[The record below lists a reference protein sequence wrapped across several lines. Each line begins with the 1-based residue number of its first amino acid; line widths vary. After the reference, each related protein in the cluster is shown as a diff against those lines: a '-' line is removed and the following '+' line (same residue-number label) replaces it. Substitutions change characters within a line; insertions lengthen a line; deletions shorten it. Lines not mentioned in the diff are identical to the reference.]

1 MFGYIVPYM
10 PELKGSDHELYQAY
24 YCGLCRSLGK
34 YGLGSKMTLTYDATF
49 ALALLTAVTG
59 EKTELEPRGCAA
71 HPVRGRIPTARPNAV
86 SDYCAAVCV
95 LLARYKLIDD
105 ARDGRPVR
113 RAALPVIHRG
123 VKAAERKYPEAAETL
138 SSGLAVLGEL
148 EERRECDADAAPML
162 FGELLGKLLICCPGL
177 TEAQKPI
184 LMELGR
190 RLGGFIY
197 VMDAWDDMEE
207 DKKRK
212 SYNIFNLAGLGE
224 DAARAMMDMYI
235 NSAQL
240 AYDLLDLTGGKTLL
254 DNIMYLGLAAKA
266 AEVLKDTD
274 EEPPECPLEDAPAAG
289 EQAPDDTHD
298 PAGEKEEDA

>member
-95 LLARYKLIDD
+95 LLARYKLMDD

-138 SSGLAVLGEL
+138 SSGLAVLVT
-148 EERRECDADAAPML
+148 CCVTFAPGIAKMQPVMFSLNTWQFAPGAKLFTML
-162 FGELLGKLLICCPGL
+162 
-177 TEAQKPI
+177 
-184 LMELGR
+184 
-190 RLGGFIY
+190 
-197 VMDAWDDMEE
+197 
-207 DKKRK
+207 
-212 SYNIFNLAGLGE
+212 IFS
-224 DAARAMMDMYI
+224 RA
-235 NSAQL
+235 
-240 AYDLLDLTGGKTLL
+240 
-254 DNIMYLGLAAKA
+254 
-266 AEVLKDTD
+266 
-274 EEPPECPLEDAPAAG
+274 
-289 EQAPDDTHD
+289 
-298 PAGEKEEDA
+298 